1 MKKKCK
7 KYNGCISIVGLY
19 CFSSIFFFCCRCHG
33 QGLATWLH
41 EPRGGIQSGFK
52 GKEGHGGGHGDLLVG
67 LIVLCRKHPRQE
79 MGEPNP
85 EGPEWIFLGGFWS
98 ETKEVLVI
106 HQFLDKEC
114 FSLVL
119 LLTHAVV
126 MLAVNPSQVLLLLT
140 TAQSCLPSIKGF

>member
-1 MKKKCK
+1 MAK
-7 KYNGCISIVGLY
+7 GWPLGFMSHVEVLIVALRAKRDI
-19 CFSSIFFFCCRCHG
+19 C
-33 QGLATWLH
+33 
-41 EPRGGIQSGFK
+41 
-52 GKEGHGGGHGDLLVG
+52 GGHGDLLVG

-98 ETKEVLVI
+98 ETKEVLVN

-119 LLTHAVV
+119 LLTNTV
-126 MLAVNPSQVLLLLT
+126 MMLDVNPSQVLLLLT
-140 TAQSCLPSIKGF
+140 AAQSCLPSIKGF